1 MVILPG
7 IGLWHDGTVTI
18 NGGNINA
25 STVYSGAGIGGYY
38 ADVAIHGGNI
48 EATGN
53 GELKY
58 PLSAGIGSGKSLLID
73 GGVIHAYGKGG
84 AAGRLYLQLNR
95 GSSAS
100 VIVISP
106 TLLSTDAPIQGP
118 DSLVRD

>member
-1 MVILPG
+1 MTAIAGVTEDSTEHYWPKGIG

-58 PLSAGIGSGKSLLID
+58 LSPSVS
-73 GGVIHAYGKGG
+73 
-84 AAGRLYLQLNR
+84 AAEK
-95 GSSAS
+95 AF
-100 VIVISP
+100 
-106 TLLSTDAPIQGP
+106 
-118 DSLVRD
+118 